1 MIAYLFYRR
10 QLRLPKGSL
19 PAQLL
24 ATENPLLTIG
34 GKPMTLLMAMRG
46 TFSHGA
52 GKSEEHDRITAA
64 LGRCL
69 RGGFKQLA
77 VHHQFGL
84 IIFAI
89 YLRSWEF
96 ACFLEQFAAD
106 RHRAVKGLLGALSDF
121 YEETG
126 GPGRKAFL
134 PTKVAQA
141 RHLHKKGTKAAQ
153 VKLRHNLD
161 LASFTLSSALEMAAQ
176 FSTNPIREHLHGTP
190 GKWE

>member
-1 MIAYLFYRR
+1 MSIAARR
-10 QLRLPKGSL
+10 
-19 PAQLL
+19 
-24 ATENPLLTIG
+24 
-34 GKPMTLLMAMRG
+34 
-46 TFSHGA
+46 
-52 GKSEEHDRITAA
+52 AA
-64 LGRCL
+64 A
-69 RGGFKQLA
+69 KQA
-77 VHHQFGL
+77 AF
-84 IIFAI
+84 
-89 YLRSWEF
+89 RF

-190 GKWE
+190 GKWEVSLAVRLGLNGFGFHPRRSTDTYTFNTCMCV

>member
-89 YLRSWEF
+89 YLRSWE
-96 ACFLEQFAAD
+96 C
-106 RHRAVKGLLGALSDF
+106 LGQYDVAL
-121 YEETG
+121 
-126 GPGRKAFL
+126 PPK
-134 PTKVAQA
+134 
-141 RHLHKKGTKAAQ
+141 
-153 VKLRHNLD
+153 
-161 LASFTLSSALEMAAQ
+161 
-176 FSTNPIREHLHGTP
+176 
-190 GKWE
+190 